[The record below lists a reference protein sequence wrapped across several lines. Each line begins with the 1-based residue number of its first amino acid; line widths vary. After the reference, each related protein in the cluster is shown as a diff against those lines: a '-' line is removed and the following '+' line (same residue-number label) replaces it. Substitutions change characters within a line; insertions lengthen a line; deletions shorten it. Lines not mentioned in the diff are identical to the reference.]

1 MNDPN
6 ANRLPIIGSDPIIDF
21 YLGKA
26 PDGAGR
32 CIEEIW
38 KFGHERLERV
48 HDYIQWLF
56 PLPDKSPFNR
66 DAPVLTPKTIRA
78 FRESD
83 WLRARLA
90 RSVEVMLDFYG
101 LQSMPTEGGNLII
114 VKGVTFES
122 KAEAWLEQENHNHLR
137 LSRILASTRILGLE
151 VFSRALFT
159 CLSEIYQAH
168 KDKISSRT
176 YQFWTAA
183 AS

>member
-78 FRESD
+78 FRE
-83 WLRARLA
+83 RLA
-90 RSVEVMLDFYG
+90 PSATGTIGGGDAGLLWITGDANRRRQPNNRERRYLREQSRGMVRTGKSQSPAFVSHPSQYKDSWFGSFFASAFY
-101 LQSMPTEGGNLII
+101 L
-114 VKGVTFES
+114 S
-122 KAEAWLEQENHNHLR
+122 KRDLPGPQR
-137 LSRILASTRILGLE
+137 
-151 VFSRALFT
+151 
-159 CLSEIYQAH
+159 
-168 KDKISSRT
+168 
-176 YQFWTAA
+176 
-183 AS
+183 

>member
-78 FRESD
+78 FRESVI
-83 WLRARLA
+83 RFCIYRT
-90 RSVEVMLDFYG
+90 G
-101 LQSMPTEGGNLII
+101 
-114 VKGVTFES
+114 KTF
-122 KAEAWLEQENHNHLR
+122 LTRRLR
-137 LSRILASTRILGLE
+137 LPESNGAWMKQRSA
-151 VFSRALFT
+151 
-159 CLSEIYQAH
+159 
-168 KDKISSRT
+168 
-176 YQFWTAA
+176 
-183 AS
+183 